1 MASQTYSLLALGE
14 RQDQVW
20 VAEDRF
26 PCWREPL
33 APVEAEGQRCLEL
46 AARNQLLSLAE
57 LGLRH
62 DDDLTKTDSP

>member
-33 APVEAEGQRCLEL
+33 APVEAEVSVAWNWRLET
-46 AARNQLLSLAE
+46 NCFPLLNSA
-57 LGLRH
+57 
-62 DDDLTKTDSP
+62 